1 MATETVS
8 GTQKAAAVRYAAD
21 QVRDALHALAD
32 SLEGAQPDFLTAK
45 EAAAVLR
52 LSPQT
57 VWDMC
62 KDGRL
67 PSQKV
72 GRRVLIPA
80 EAVREIAS

>member
-1 MATETVS
+1 MATEVVS
-8 GTQKAAAVRYAAD
+8 GTEKAAAVRYAAD
-21 QVRDALHALAD
+21 TMRDALHALAD
-32 SLEGAQPDFLTAK
+32 SLEGAQPEFLTAK
-45 EAAAVLR
+45 EVASILK

-80 EAVREIAS
+80 EAVRELAS